1 MQDFTRKSL
10 LGMYETNR
18 NWLGDI
24 EPEVIEDGHVRSLV
38 KVPQKAGNYFGN
50 AFGGFLMSL
59 VDVHGCAVPWTR
71 GKYVVT
77 QTCDVHFVKGVRVGE
92 TILIEAS
99 DVHTGRTSSIADV
112 RITGSEKDDLRL
124 SATVTMHIVGDISQ
138 DDPDPSIDGTE
149 SDVLERYMKARSET
163 EPQAT

>member
-1 MQDFTRKSL
+1 MQDFVRKSL

-18 NWLGDI
+18 NWLGNL
-24 EPEVIEDGHVRSLV
+24 EPEVIEEGRVCSLV
-38 KVPQKAGNYFGN
+38 TVPQKAGNYFGN

-77 QTCDVHFVKGVRVGE
+77 QTSDVHFIKGVRVGE
-92 TILIEAS
+92 VIRIEAS

-112 RITGSEKDDLRL
+112 RIMGADEGDLRL
-124 SATVTMHIVGDISQ
+124 SATVTMHIVGDISP
-138 DDPDPSIDGTE
+138 DDPDPTVEGAE
-149 SDVLERYMKARSET
+149 SDVLERFMRARS
-163 EPQAT
+163 QA